1 MSLVSLMLICWTW
14 HNWLQQYFELKIG
27 FLIFTMWLEFQC
39 DELES
44 YYFTAS
50 LNRILRL
57 SIVLF
62 ESVYWYIAEYFF
74 LSFWIRNLNYL
85 IWYVSLKL
93 LYLNFYDE
101 HVVEIWK
108 YFEWGKIV
116 TMFRILGWMLFLP
129 NGNLLQN
136 VSLK

>member
-1 MSLVSLMLICWTW
+1 MLICWTW

>member
-1 MSLVSLMLICWTW
+1 MRWVRIVL
-14 HNWLQQYFELKIG
+14 
-27 FLIFTMWLEFQC
+27 
-39 DELES
+39 
-44 YYFTAS
+44 FTAS
-50 LNRILRL
+50 SNGILRL
-57 SIVLF
+57 SIVFF

-74 LSFWIRNLNYL
+74 LSFCIRNSNYL
-85 IWYVSLKL
+85 TWYVLLEL